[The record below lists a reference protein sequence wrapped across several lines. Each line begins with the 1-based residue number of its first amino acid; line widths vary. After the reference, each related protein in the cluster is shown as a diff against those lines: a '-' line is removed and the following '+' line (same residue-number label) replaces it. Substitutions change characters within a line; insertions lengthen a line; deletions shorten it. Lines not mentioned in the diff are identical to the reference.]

1 MVGPINASLRNEEF
15 GRYGYILKLGD
26 ASVRG
31 LRGALRRQTLTQSIL
46 HRGLPG
52 RRCAGYSGSP
62 AASSARKIL
71 RPLRWRTHTPSP
83 DCVVS
88 FRARPDP
95 NKLANSLQAEC
106 HRGDSTICFS
116 VTASADSS
124 SRVSSHCPPLLSY
137 PGAGTSGN
145 FLLKAGLRKI

>member
-1 MVGPINASLRNEEF
+1 
-15 GRYGYILKLGD
+15 LGD

-106 HRGDSTICFS
+106 HRGDSTICFQPLP
-116 VTASADSS
+116 SS
-124 SRVSSHCPPLLSY
+124 SLIPGWNFRKLLIKSR
-137 PGAGTSGN
+137 AKKNLRS
-145 FLLKAGLRKI
+145 FLKPSRDAPESQNT